1 MHTMATSQ
9 LFKRIRSVLDNKAD
23 DLLKLRQVS
32 SAPSSFLLEVSSECF
47 RIVSSE
53 PSHHSI
59 ADSMRL

>member
-1 MHTMATSQ
+1 MHIMATSQ
-9 LFKRIRSVLDNKAD
+9 LFKRVRSVLDNKAD
-23 DLLKLRQVS
+23 DLLKLRQI
-32 SAPSSFLLEVSSECF
+32 PSTPFGFLLEVSSECF

>member
-1 MHTMATSQ
+1 MHIMATSQ
-9 LFKRIRSVLDNKAD
+9 LFGRVRSVLDNKAD

-53 PSHHSI
+53 PNHHSI

>member
-9 LFKRIRSVLDNKAD
+9 LFKRVRSVLDNKAA
-23 DLLKLRQVS
+23 DLLKIRQVS
-32 SAPSSFLLEVSSECF
+32 SAPSSFLLEVSPECF

-53 PSHHSI
+53 PSYHSI

>member
-9 LFKRIRSVLDNKAD
+9 LFKRVRSVLDNKAD

-32 SAPSSFLLEVSSECF
+32 SVPSSILLEVSSECF